1 MVGNS
6 ELQRVELHGW
16 RTGLANL
23 LRKEGRAWWRSRR
36 WLVQGLLWA
45 VVVNGFVAF
54 ALFLVPLMAEITG
67 AAEAREMDP
76 LASGVQA
83 LFQIGTMALA
93 AGAIVLVQDAII
105 GERQLGVTE
114 WLLSKPLSRS
124 AYVLSKLLAH
134 GLGILVIL
142 VGLQGAIAYSL
153 LSLAGGEP
161 FPLTPYLV
169 GMLGLALHTLFYLA
183 LTLMMGV
190 LTDSR
195 NILLGVS
202 LGTLLGG
209 LLIAGLLGNF
219 AMLTP
224 WSLVAALPATVSG
237 APLPMPIWLPIGVT
251 AALSLLFVAVA
262 LCKFR
267 SLEF

>member
-1 MVGNS
+1 MVASS
-6 ELQRVELHGW
+6 ELQRVELGGW

-23 LRKEGRAWWRSRR
+23 LQKEIRAWWRSRR

-45 VVVNGFVAF
+45 TVLNGFVAF
-54 ALFLVPLMAEITG
+54 ALFIVPLMAEITG
-67 AAEAREMDP
+67 VAEVQEMDR

-83 LFQIGTMALA
+83 LFQIGAVALA
-93 AGAIVLVQDAII
+93 AGAIILVQDAII

-114 WLLSKPLSRS
+114 WLLSKPISRS

-134 GLGILVIL
+134 SLGILVVL
-142 VGLQGAIAYSL
+142 VGLQGAIAYGL

-161 FPLTPYLV
+161 FPLAPYLV
-169 GMLGLALHTLFYLA
+169 GMIGLALHTVFSLA
-183 LTLMMGV
+183 LTLLMGV

-195 NILLGVS
+195 SKLLGVS

-209 LLIAGLLGNF
+209 LLIAGLLGNL

-224 WSLVAALPATVSG
+224 WSLAGALPATVMG
-237 APLPMPIWLPIGVT
+237 VPLPLPIWLPIGVT
-251 AALSLLFVAVA
+251 AGLSLIFMAVA
-262 LCKFR
+262 LYKFER
-267 SLEF
+267 VEF

>member
-1 MVGNS
+1 MVANS

-23 LRKEGRAWWRSRR
+23 LRKENRSWWRSRR
-36 WLVQGLLWA
+36 WLVQSLLWA

-93 AGAIVLVQDAII
+93 AGAIILAQDAII

-134 GLGILVIL
+134 GLGILVVL
-142 VGLQGAIAYSL
+142 VGLQGAIAYGL

-161 FPLTPYLV
+161 FPLAPYLV
-169 GMLGLALHTLFYLA
+169 GMIGQALHTLFYVA

-195 NILLGVS
+195 GRLLGVS
-202 LGTLLGG
+202 LGALLGG
-209 LLIAGLLGNF
+209 LLIASLLGRY
-219 AMLTP
+219 ALLTP
-224 WSLVAALPATVSG
+224 WSLAGALPAAAMG
-237 APLPMPIWLPIGVT
+237 LPLPLSIWLPLITT
-251 AALSLLFVAVA
+251 AALTLLCCAVA
-262 LCKFR
+262 LCKFK

>member
-1 MVGNS
+1 MVANS
-6 ELQRVELHGW
+6 ELQRMDLSGW

-23 LRKEGRAWWRSRR
+23 LRRENHAWWRSRR
-36 WLVQGLLWA
+36 WLVQSLLWA
-45 VVVNGFVAF
+45 IVVNGFVAF
-54 ALFLVPLMAEITG
+54 ALFVVPLMAEITG
-67 AAEAREMDP
+67 AAEAQEIEP
-76 LASGVQA
+76 LANGVQA
-83 LFQIGTMALA
+83 LFQIGTVALA

-134 GLGILVIL
+134 GWGILVIL
-142 VGLQGAIAYSL
+142 VSLQGVIAYGL

-161 FPLTPYLV
+161 FPLAPYLV
-169 GMLGLALHTLFYLA
+169 GMIGLALHTLFYLA

-195 NILLGVS
+195 NKLLGVS

-209 LLIAGLLGNF
+209 LLIAGLLGKF

-224 WSLVAALPATVSG
+224 WSLVGALPAAVMG
-237 APLPMPIWLPIGVT
+237 EPLPLPIWLPLVTT
-251 AALSLLFVAVA
+251 AALTLLCCVVA
-262 LCKFR
+262 LYKVK

>member
-1 MVGNS
+1 MVANS
-6 ELQRVELHGW
+6 ELQWVELSGW

-23 LRKEGRAWWRSRR
+23 LAKENRAWWRSRR
-36 WLVQGLLWA
+36 WLVQGLLWT

-54 ALFLVPLMAEITG
+54 ALFLVPFMAEMTE
-67 AAEAREMDP
+67 AAEAGELDP
-76 LASGVQA
+76 LANGVQA

-134 GLGILVIL
+134 GLGILVVL
-142 VGLQGAIAYSL
+142 VGLQGAIAYGL

-161 FPLTPYLV
+161 FPPAPYLV
-169 GMLGLALHTLFYLA
+169 GMAGLALHTLFYLA

-195 NILLGVS
+195 NKLLGMS
-202 LGTLLGG
+202 LGMLLGG

-224 WSLVAALPATVSG
+224 WSLVAALPAAVSG
-237 APLPMPIWLPIGVT
+237 TPLPTSIWLPIGVT
-251 AALSLLFVAVA
+251 AGLSIIFVAVA
-262 LCKFR
+262 LYKFER
-267 SLEF
+267 VEF

>member
-1 MVGNS
+1 MVTNS
-6 ELQRVELHGW
+6 ELQPVELRGW

-23 LRKEGRAWWRSRR
+23 LGKENRAWWQSRR
-36 WLVQGLLWA
+36 WLVQSLLWA
-45 VVVNGFVAF
+45 IVVNGLVAF
-54 ALFLVPLMAEITG
+54 ALFLVPLMAEMTDG
-67 AAEAREMDP
+67 AEAGELDP
-76 LASGVQA
+76 MTSGVQA
-83 LFQIGTMALA
+83 FFQIGTVALA
-93 AGAIVLVQDAII
+93 AGAIILVQDAII

-142 VGLQGAIAYSL
+142 VGLQGAIAYGL

-161 FPLTPYLV
+161 FPPVPYLV
-169 GMLGLALHTLFYLA
+169 GMIGLALHTLFYLA

-195 NILLGVS
+195 GRLLGVS
-202 LGTLLGG
+202 LGALLGG
-209 LLIAGLLGNF
+209 LLIASLLGRY
-219 AMLTP
+219 ALLTP
-224 WSLVAALPATVSG
+224 WSLASALPPAVMG
-237 APLPMPIWLPIGVT
+237 VPLQLPIWLPLITT
-251 AALSLLFVAVA
+251 ATLTLLCCCVA
-262 LCKFR
+262 LCKFK